1 MNLTLRSTIL
11 VNSEFGGCKP
21 FGKLVRLWLSLLSHL
36 LLQTAPSVVYK
47 LHQVL
52 YTVQRSYAR
61 SDGHILLSGTVFVE
75 PRASGDVLNNALRIY
90 FVIAKCK
97 PLTTETITHTS

>member
-1 MNLTLRSTIL
+1 VDVNRLANLLG
-11 VNSEFGGCKP
+11 FGY
-21 FGKLVRLWLSLLSHL
+21 LSYLIFY
-36 LLQTAPSVVYK
+36 YK

-52 YTVQRSYAR
+52 YTVQQSYAR

-75 PRASGDVLNNALRIY
+75 PRASGGVLNNALRIY